1 MCKTCAKHFTKF
13 KRTKP
18 FKHPTQ
24 KKIPKGLWCNPT
36 LKSTSLHYSFASTVN
51 GNGGNY
57 SAFACDWLNF
67 LPKTAAILE
76 SSLAYHSTLTPN
88 PLPPPAQI
96 QSSSPSLLLH
106 LPHSTETHVN
116 LKYIPALPS
125 VPMALSHLSFISNK
139 AQHSLCPCYALLFSR
154 GFLRDFKIHFCL
166 LSASPG
172 MGI

>member
-1 MCKTCAKHFTKF
+1 MWKTSAKHFTKF

-18 FKHPTQ
+18 FKHPTN

-36 LKSTSLHYSFASTVN
+36 LKHTSLHYSFASTVN
-51 GNGGNY
+51 RNGGNY
-57 SAFACDWLNF
+57 SAFACDWLN
-67 LPKTAAILE
+67 LPPKTAILE
-76 SSLAYHSTLTPN
+76 SSLPYHSTPTPN

-96 QSSSPSLLLH
+96 QSSPPLLLH

-116 LKYIPALPS
+116 LMYIPALPS
-125 VPMALSHLSFISNK
+125 VPTALSHLSFISNK
-139 AQHSLCPCYALLFSR
+139 AQRSSCTCYALLFSR
-154 GFLRDFKIHFCL
+154 GFLRDFAIHFCL